1 MKNEILRF
9 AVVVVVL
16 TLALPLT
23 PAKSKY
29 PKTAT
34 CPIDSGTAHATG
46 KTKTTMDPQCTAVEY
61 KHKGTD
67 YTNPMH
73 PQRFQHDFWL
83 TICNEPNSDQ
93 KSVGT
98 TR

>member
-1 MKNEILRF
+1 MGKKIFVLLSAAVMLTLPF
-9 AVVVVVL
+9 AV
-16 TLALPLT
+16 
-23 PAKSKY
+23 AKSKY

-67 YTNPMH
+67 YSNPRH

-83 TICNEPNSDQ
+83 TTCNEPNSDQ

-98 TR
+98 TP

>member
-1 MKNEILRF
+1 MGKKVLRF
-9 AVVVVVL
+9 AMLWAAMTV
-16 TLALPLT
+16 ALPLA
-23 PAKSKY
+23 PAKPKY

-34 CPIDSGTAHATG
+34 CPIDSGIAHATG
-46 KTKTTMDPQCTAVEY
+46 KTNTTMDPQCTAVEY

-67 YTNPMH
+67 YSNPMH
-73 PQRFQHDFWL
+73 PQRFQHVFWL

-93 KSVGT
+93 HGAEA

>member
-1 MKNEILRF
+1 MEKRIFR
-9 AVVVVVL
+9 AVLLSAAVI
-16 TLALPLT
+16 LALPLVQART
-23 PAKSKY
+23 KY

-46 KTKTTMDPQCTAVEY
+46 KTNTTMDPQCTAVEY

-67 YTNPMH
+67 YANPMH
-73 PQRFQHDFWL
+73 PQRFQHVFWL

-93 KSVGT
+93 HGAEA